1 MYYIPYSYLSK
12 GGKLMNQC
20 IEGWKID
27 VKNIK
32 RALSYTD
39 KALGLD
45 MWGDKICSGLV
56 RKIVWLQICGVFC
69 VVGKLSYLGDGL
81 FGFRYDNV
89 GYIVSVHGAG
99 WIRKGRKRESYN
111 FSNVMAIEQ
120 TKPIYK

>member
-1 MYYIPYSYLSK
+1 M
-12 GGKLMNQC
+12 
-20 IEGWKID
+20 
-27 VKNIK
+27 KNIK

-39 KALGLD
+39 KAFGLD
-45 MWGDKICSGLV
+45 MWGDKIWFRFSAKDCEATNL
-56 RKIVWLQICGVFC
+56 RRFC

-111 FSNVMAIEQ
+111 FSNMMAIEQ
-120 TKPIYK
+120 IKPIYE